1 MKKYIW
7 GVLLALTTLTSCKM
21 SDGQDRE
28 PIDIGEYV
36 ASMAL
41 VHYKYDA
48 ADQVTHALILD
59 WYLSTGDESI
69 ATKFF
74 GDYGVERLE
83 SGDVALIRYFAHAD
97 PRTVIS
103 FATDGK
109 LLSEGGTWVVN
120 GYSNIEITIASKG
133 EGKYK
138 YTIASYTRLYDY
150 GIDIEVLACDLLEGL
165 KFKMDGYIDFDV
177 TSGVANVNTRAELT
191 SDITESLVYHV
202 ADKYHSCFLEG
213 SIYAVYE
220 DPIHDIV
227 DKVTIRLNGTNEAD
241 VSYMGFSGK
250 VRINESWL
258 GY

>member
-7 GVLLALTTLTSCKM
+7 GVLLVLTTLTSCKIG
-21 SDGQDRE
+21 DGQDRE

-41 VHYKYDA
+41 IPYKYDA

-69 ATKFF
+69 VSKFF
-74 GDYGVERLE
+74 DDYTVEQLE
-83 SGDVALIRYFAHAD
+83 SGDVVLIRKMAHTD
-97 PRTVIS
+97 PRAVIS

-109 LLSEGGTWVVN
+109 LLSEGGTWIVN

-138 YTIASYTRLYDY
+138 YTIECQTRLYDY
-150 GIDIEVLACDLLEGL
+150 DIDIELISCSMEEGL

-177 TSGVANVNTRAELT
+177 ADGRTNVGSPAEMT

-202 ADKYHSCFLEG
+202 SDKHHSCFLEG

-220 DPIHDIV
+220 DPNHDIV
-227 DKVTIRLNGTNEAD
+227 DKVTISLNGTNEAN
-241 VSYMGFSGK
+241 VSYLGHNGK
-250 VRINESWL
+250 IRINENWL
-258 GY
+258 RY

>member
-41 VHYKYDA
+41 IPYKYDA
-48 ADQVTHALILD
+48 ADQVTHALLLD
-59 WYLSTGDESI
+59 WYLSTGNEGIVS
-69 ATKFF
+69 KFF
-74 GDYGVERLE
+74 DDYTVEQLE
-83 SGDVALIRYFAHAD
+83 SGDVVLIRKMAHTD
-97 PRTVIS
+97 PRAVIS

-109 LLSEGGTWVVN
+109 LLSEGGTWIVN

-138 YTIASYTRLYDY
+138 YTIECQTRLYDY
-150 GIDIEVLACDLLEGL
+150 DIDIELISCSMEEGL

-177 TSGVANVNTRAELT
+177 ADGRTNVGSPAEMT

-202 ADKYHSCFLEG
+202 SDKHHSCFLEG

-220 DPIHDIV
+220 DPNHDIV
-227 DKVTIRLNGTNEAD
+227 DKVTISLNGTNEAN
-241 VSYMGFSGK
+241 VSYLGHNGK
-250 VRINESWL
+250 IRINENWL
-258 GY
+258 RY

>member
-7 GVLLALTTLTSCKM
+7 GVLLALTTLTSCKI

-41 VHYKYDA
+41 IPYKYDA

-59 WYLSTGDESI
+59 WYLSTGNESI
-69 ATKFF
+69 VSKFF
-74 GDYGVERLE
+74 DDYTVERLE
-83 SGDVALIRYFAHAD
+83 SGDVVLIRKMAHAD
-97 PRTVIS
+97 PRAVIS

-109 LLSEGGTWVVN
+109 LLSEGGTWTVN

-138 YTIASYTRLYDY
+138 YTIVCLTRLYDY
-150 GIDIEVLACDLLEGL
+150 DIDIELISCSMEEGL

-191 SDITESLVYHV
+191 SDITEPLVYHV

-220 DPIHDIV
+220 DPNHDIV
-227 DKVTIRLNGTNEAD
+227 DKVTISLNGTNEAN
-241 VSYMGFSGK
+241 VSYLGHNGK
-250 VRINESWL
+250 IRINENWL
-258 GY
+258 RY

>member
-7 GVLLALTTLTSCKM
+7 GVLLALTTLTSCKIN
-21 SDGQDRE
+21 DGDNRE

-109 LLSEGGTWVVN
+109 LLSEGGTWTVN

-138 YTIASYTRLYDY
+138 YTIVCLTHLYDY
-150 GIDIEVLACDLLEGL
+150 DIDIELISCSMEEGL

-177 TSGVANVNTRAELT
+177 ADGRVNVGSPAELT

-220 DPIHDIV
+220 DPNYDIV
-227 DKVTIRLNGTNEAD
+227 DKVTISLNGTNEAD